1 MDTLRTLGLAVAL
14 GLSSAVLAQTQTPPD
29 QPTGTESAPP
39 PASSDPAP
47 TTGSPD
53 PDAAS
58 SPHQREATSTA
69 TGGETQPGE
78 SPDPSAASSPHQR
91 EAVGATPGATAAE
104 APKLVGAEVVTPEG
118 EPIAAITDVMADPKS
133 GEPQYV
139 VIALVPAAAGSQ
151 STAVPYGTATS
162 MMRDN
167 KLVMDRSKLDGAPK
181 VSQSNLKD
189 PASTSWQSESDSYWG
204 NTRAASKDP
213 SKPTG

>member
-1 MDTLRTLGLAVAL
+1 MNTLRTLGLAVAL
-14 GLSSAVLAQTQTPPD
+14 GLSGAVLAQTQTPPD
-29 QPTGTESAPP
+29 PPAGTESSP
-39 PASSDPAP
+39 PASTDPAP
-47 TTGSPD
+47 ATGSPD
-53 PDAAS
+53 PNSAS

-69 TGGETQPGE
+69 TGGETQPGQ

-104 APKLVGAEVVTPEG
+104 APKLVGTEVVTPTG
-118 EPIAAITDVMADPKS
+118 EPIAAITDVMADQQT
-133 GEPQYV
+133 GEPQYI
-139 VIALVPAAAGSQ
+139 VIAGVPAAAGAQ
-151 STAVPYGTATS
+151 STAVPYSTATS

-181 VSQSNLKD
+181 VSQDNLKD
-189 PASTSWQSESDSYWG
+189 PASTAWQKESDSYWG

>member
-14 GLSSAVLAQTQTPPD
+14 GLSSAVLAQTQTPP
-29 QPTGTESAPP
+29 E
-39 PASSDPAP
+39 
-47 TTGSPD
+47 TGSPD
-53 PDAAS
+53 PNSAS

-69 TGGETQPGE
+69 TGETQPSQ

-91 EAVGATPGATAAE
+91 DTVGATPGATAAA
-104 APKLVGAEVVTPEG
+104 APTLVGAEVVTPSG

-139 VIALVPAAAGSQ
+139 VIALVPAAAGAQ
-151 STAVPYGTATS
+151 STAVPYSTATS

-189 PASTSWQSESDSYWG
+189 PASTAWQSESDSYWG